1 MADFVIITT
10 LPQPQRHLVMSG
22 VSFMY
27 RIPLFFQEKTHV
39 GESRVSAKIFNTYLE
54 KHSAYPVQFFKVLGL
69 WGMECSRE
77 KGRQMLRFFI
87 SESSNS

>member
-10 LPQPQRHLVMSG
+10 LPPPQRHLVMSG

-39 GESRVSAKIFNTYLE
+39 GESRVSAKIFHTYLE
-54 KHSAYPVQFFKVLGL
+54 KHRSLSSAIFQSAGIVGN
-69 WGMECSRE
+69 GMLPG
-77 KGRQMLRFFI
+77 KG
-87 SESSNS
+87 